1 MNQKLVESLAQIILS
16 LSDEERQ
23 LLESRIQKPEL
34 SQQVIDLEAR
44 LKRFEEKYQIAS
56 KDFYRQFQAGELGDS
71 ADFFEWNT
79 YYEMLNYPKVKIS

>member
-23 LLESRIQKPEL
+23 FLESKIRKPVV
-34 SQQVIDLEAR
+34 SKQITDLEDR
-44 LKRFEEKYQIAS
+44 LKRFEEKYQILS
-56 KDFYRQFQAGELGDS
+56 KDFYRQFQAGEFGDS

-79 YYEMLNYPKVKIS
+79 YYEMLNYTQVRVS

>member
-1 MNQKLVESLAQIILS
+1 MNQKLVESLAQIVLS

-23 LLESRIQKPEL
+23 LLEGKIRKSEI
-34 SQQVIDLEAR
+34 SQQVTDLEDR
-44 LKRFEEKYQIAS
+44 LKRFEEKYQIPS

-79 YYEMLNYPKVKIS
+79 YYEMLNYAQVRAS